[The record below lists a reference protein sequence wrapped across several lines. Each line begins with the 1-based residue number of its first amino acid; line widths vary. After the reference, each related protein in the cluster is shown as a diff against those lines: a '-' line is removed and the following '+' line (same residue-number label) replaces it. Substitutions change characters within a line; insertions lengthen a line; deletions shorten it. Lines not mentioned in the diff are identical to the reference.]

1 MEKVLLNMKAISK
14 TFGSVQALKEVSL
27 DLYAGEVLALMGENG
42 AGKSTL
48 MNILSGSLQ
57 PTKGEIYLK
66 GEKVTVPG
74 PIAAKKLGISKI
86 HQELQIVP
94 EMSVAENIFLGR
106 WMKKKGGSVDF
117 KTMAAEAR
125 KYLEMLDVHVDPAT
139 KLKDLRIGEQQ
150 LVEIAKAISLNS
162 ETIIMDEPT
171 SAISEKEAEK
181 LFTIIRKLRS
191 EGKGII
197 YITHRMEEIFQIAD
211 RLTVMRDGTY
221 IGTVKASETS
231 KDEIIKMM
239 VGRDMSEQ
247 YPKDPTEKGEI
258 ALKVENLTYTPPAG
272 SFRRSLKNISLHVRH
287 GEVLGIA
294 GLAGAGR
301 SELFECLAGVHYK
314 DTTAK
319 ISIDGKEVTIK
330 NPADAIKAGIS
341 FATEDR
347 KGTGL
352 VLQRSIGENMSL
364 PLLKKFSP
372 AFFMKSGEEKKEW
385 NKQMETLRVKAPG
398 TKTLASALSGGNQQ
412 KVVLGRWLMTEPK
425 ILLLDE
431 PTRGIDVGAKA
442 EIYQLINNLAKQGM
456 AIIVVSSELP
466 EVIGISD
473 RIVTFCEGE
482 LTGEYLHNFLDI
494 RNLMNVLRAV
504 SENGIIAIGMTII
517 LILGDID
524 LSVGSVVGLISTG
537 CAYLMVKSGLGFVP
551 AILVSLGI
559 GALFGL
565 FNGLC
570 ITKLRLQAFIVT
582 LASMNIARG
591 LARFWANG
599 IGIPLAYG
607 KGEGMAPPA
616 FEVLQMR
623 LWGIVPVPAIIFIVL
638 LIVFQIILSKTRFG
652 RQVYAIGGN
661 KNAAY
666 LSGIKVDRI
675 KIYAFMICAMLSSV
689 AAMIHAAQISQGGPN
704 EGQGYELNAVAACA
718 IGGTSLAGGKGTVF
732 GTLIGALI
740 LGMLDNVLGLKGVN
754 SNLQLMVKGFLI
766 IIAVFMQADKV
777 ND

>member
-139 KLKDLRIGEQQ
+139 KLKD
-150 LVEIAKAISLNS
+150 SLNS
-162 ETIIMDEPT
+162 EIIIMDEPT

-330 NPADAIKAGIS
+330 NPADVIKAGIS

-482 LTGEYLHNFLDI
+482 LTGEYLQEEATQEKL
-494 RNLMNVLRAV
+494 LQSA
-504 SENGIIAIGMTII
+504 
-517 LILGDID
+517 
-524 LSVGSVVGLISTG
+524 
-537 CAYLMVKSGLGFVP
+537 
-551 AILVSLGI
+551 
-559 GALFGL
+559 
-565 FNGLC
+565 
-570 ITKLRLQAFIVT
+570 TK
-582 LASMNIARG
+582 
-591 LARFWANG
+591 
-599 IGIPLAYG
+599 
-607 KGEGMAPPA
+607 
-616 FEVLQMR
+616 
-623 LWGIVPVPAIIFIVL
+623 
-638 LIVFQIILSKTRFG
+638 
-652 RQVYAIGGN
+652 
-661 KNAAY
+661 
-666 LSGIKVDRI
+666 
-675 KIYAFMICAMLSSV
+675 
-689 AAMIHAAQISQGGPN
+689 
-704 EGQGYELNAVAACA
+704 
-718 IGGTSLAGGKGTVF
+718 
-732 GTLIGALI
+732 
-740 LGMLDNVLGLKGVN
+740 
-754 SNLQLMVKGFLI
+754 
-766 IIAVFMQADKV
+766 
-777 ND
+777 